1 MVGKGFKFQ
10 TAMEYLVSYGWVI
23 LILGIVVY
31 MLYSLGILT
40 GAPQAS
46 SCSPKGGYVCTVPIL
61 SHITG
66 NAIMKVSQSSGTDW
80 ATANFMFVP
89 SGTPSTSIQSDFV
102 GPNEQ
107 IVTTGLASGQ
117 TITINIPV
125 NTMLT
130 STAPVNVGETYSGFL
145 WAMYAI
151 PGYMAPAS
159 NPAKGSTTYYLMQY
173 AQLTNM
179 LSSAY
184 YAYITNSGYLI
195 GFSPSVKGRQV
206 QDKGALDFARADN
219 RQGVNTY
226 LAPGED
232 STLSISKTISNA
244 EPLLVSMGLANQEL
258 YAYDVIIANEQ
269 VLNTNTLLCCGFCT
283 TTSTSSS
290 TSTTSTT
297 SSTTSVAIPADA
309 QFYYTEMG
317 AVTFKAS

>member
-1 MVGKGFKFQ
+1 MARKGFKFQ
-10 TAMEYLVSYGWVI
+10 SAMEYLVTYGWAI
-23 LILGIVVY
+23 LIIGIVIY
-31 MLYSLGILT
+31 ILYGLGVLT

-46 SCSPKGGYVCTVPIL
+46 SCSPKEGYVCSVPIL

-80 ATANFMFVP
+80 VAANFMFVP
-89 SGTPSTSIQSDFV
+89 TGTASTSVQGDFKD
-102 GPNEQ
+102 PNED

-117 TITINIPV
+117 SITINIPV

-130 STAPVNVGETYSGFL
+130 STAPIIVGQTYSGSL

-159 NPAKGSTTYYLMQY
+159 DPVKGSTTYYLMQY

-195 GFSPSVKGRQV
+195 GFSPPVKGRQV
-206 QDKGALDFARADN
+206 QDRGALDFARADSG
-219 RQGVNTY
+219 QGVNPY
-226 LAPGED
+226 LAPGDD
-232 STLSISKTISNA
+232 STSSISNA
-244 EPLLVSMGLANQEL
+244 ISNGEPLLVSMGFANQEL

-269 VLNTNTLLCCGFCT
+269 SLNTNTLLQCCCASSST
-283 TTSTSSS
+283 TSSS
-290 TSTTSTT
+290 TSTTS
-297 SSTTSVAIPADA
+297 STTTLPIPAGA

-317 AVTFKAS
+317 TVTLKAS